1 MSNRNIYEDLGGD
14 AIFRQLVERFYQRV
28 EHDPRLR
35 PMFPEDMEPGK
46 EHQFLFLTQY
56 FGGPPRYQAVRG
68 HPRLRMRHNPFP
80 IGQQERDAWLE
91 HMLAAID
98 EVGIPEPARSV
109 MRTYFEQAA
118 TAMVN
123 RVIPESSRSGRASA
137 SSPNPRGRDALL
149 RHPRILAVGTRFCA
163 SVFPA
168 APVAWLIEQFP
179 AHTPAG

>member
-1 MSNRNIYEDLGGD
+1 MNNRNIYEDLGGD
-14 AIFRQLVERFYQRV
+14 AIFRQLVECFYQRV

-56 FGGPPRYQAVRG
+56 FGGPPRYRASRG

-98 EVGIPEPARSV
+98 EVGIAEPARSV

-123 RVIPESSRSGRASA
+123 RVTPES
-137 SSPNPRGRDALL
+137 L
-149 RHPRILAVGTRFCA
+149 R
-163 SVFPA
+163 
-168 APVAWLIEQFP
+168 
-179 AHTPAG
+179 